1 MTIGPCT
8 ADDVQ
13 KAMQRFDLEMRDT
26 LEWRQWE
33 GDKNHKFA
41 FVSND
46 HWHLSE
52 LSVHRELEIVGAD
65 NSAGMKRKDCFDD
78 ALQKLACI
86 RFPNWEQG
94 GKRHFPETIGT
105 PLMDLSVSISTTCQ
119 KSLRR

>member
-46 HWHLSE
+46 HRHRSE

-65 NSAGMKRKDCFDD
+65 NSAGMKRKDCSMTRSKSWPASGFQIGNKAESD
-78 ALQKLACI
+78 I
-86 RFPNWEQG
+86 FP
-94 GKRHFPETIGT
+94 KP
-105 PLMDLSVSISTTCQ
+105 
-119 KSLRR
+119 